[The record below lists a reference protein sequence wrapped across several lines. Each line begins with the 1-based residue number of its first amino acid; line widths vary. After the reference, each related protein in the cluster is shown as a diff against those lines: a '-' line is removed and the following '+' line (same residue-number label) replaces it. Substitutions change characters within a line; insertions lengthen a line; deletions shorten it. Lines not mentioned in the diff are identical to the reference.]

1 MRLARSHI
9 VYHGKLDRAVLVVR
23 CHESLMKESVLS
35 QEMQDT
41 LEQLLIEQQD
51 LPEVF
56 SLAIL
61 QQYSRQKRA
70 VRKSRHLCEQLLYA
84 YCAKGYLL

>member
-1 MRLARSHI
+1 
-9 VYHGKLDRAVLVVR
+9 
-23 CHESLMKESVLS
+23 MKESVLS

-61 QQYSRQKRA
+61 QQYSRQKELSEKADTYVSSYYMPIVQR
-70 VRKSRHLCEQLLYA
+70 VFI
-84 YCAKGYLL
+84 